1 MPSKG
6 KNISIAQPRS
16 RPPRPNLLKSTK
28 ATFQYPNSVI
38 NSYYQPNLFG
48 TPSSSN
54 RKLQIYHKNETDK
67 KKLKNTICW
76 KFCFK

>member
-54 RKLQIYHKNETDK
+54 RKLQIYDVEHFSNNYYIWETIVI
-67 KKLKNTICW
+67 LY
-76 KFCFK
+76 